1 MLSTNIA
8 TTNGLLEICDKS
20 LIWKSDSYDPIWLTS
35 PLLDL
40 KPVLSYLHTYIQSFI
55 LYYTMFIM
63 VWCNLLYFFLWIINC
78 KIIVIFKIFRKFDGT
93 INQFWNKMVCMSLN
107 KKALTKFECNILVKD
122 PSPVTF
128 SAIL

>member
-8 TTNGLLEICDKS
+8 TTIGPLDIS
-20 LIWKSDSYDPIWLTS
+20 LIGKSDSYDPIWLTS
-35 PLLDL
+35 PLSDL
-40 KPVLSYLHTYIQSFI
+40 FFKPVLSYLYTYLQSFK
-55 LYYTMFIM
+55 LYYTMFIL
-63 VWCNLLYFFLWIINC
+63 CLYYLLYFFLWIINC
-78 KIIVIFKIFRKFDGT
+78 KIIVIFYIFRKFDGT

-107 KKALTKFECNILVKD
+107 KKALTKFECTILVKD